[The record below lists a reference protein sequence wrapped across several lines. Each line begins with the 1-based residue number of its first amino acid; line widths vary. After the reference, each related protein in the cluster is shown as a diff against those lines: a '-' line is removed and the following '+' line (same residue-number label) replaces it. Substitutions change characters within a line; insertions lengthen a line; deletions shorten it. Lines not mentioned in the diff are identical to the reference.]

1 MQWKITREDQLESV
15 FNESI
20 NPFWHHQVIEDEI
33 TAKDG
38 VVLKYAYSI
47 PAHAT
52 ATVVLSSG
60 RIETY
65 LKYKEMMFDL
75 WQNGFAVFI
84 IDHRGQGLSGRMVEN
99 PQLGYVADFDEY
111 VEDLN
116 DFIQQIVK
124 PRQVGEL
131 HLVAHSMGSCI
142 GALTLMKYPE
152 LFKKAVLCAPMF
164 GVKPALPNW
173 LGNSL
178 IRIGLFWNAVRK
190 KEAGYFFGQTDYIAY
205 PFKINPLCHSE
216 ARYRVFRD
224 LYEDMPETQLG
235 GVTTEW
241 LKAAQ
246 FAMND
251 IQENA
256 GKIQTPTLVF
266 CADADMIIDNKRQ
279 SSAVAKM
286 PNAEYRIVK
295 KGFHELFNETDEYR
309 LPVMTELLDFLAA
322 E

>member
-1 MQWKITREDQLESV
+1 MQWKITREDQLDAAYK
-15 FNESI
+15 ESI
-20 NPFWHHQVIEDEI
+20 NPFWHHQVIQDEM

-38 VVLKYAYSI
+38 VTLKYAYTI
-47 PAHAT
+47 PTHAT
-52 ATVVLSSG
+52 ATIVLSSG

-84 IDHRGQGLSGRMVEN
+84 VDHRGQGLSGRMVDN
-99 PQLGYVADFDEY
+99 QQLGYVADFDEY

-116 DFIQQIVK
+116 DFISHVVT
-124 PRQVGEL
+124 PRQIGDL

-142 GALTLMKYPE
+142 GTLTLLKYPQ

-164 GVKPALPNW
+164 GIKPALPNW
-173 LGNSL
+173 LANTL
-178 IRIGLFWNAVRK
+178 IRTGLFWNGIRK
-190 KEAGYFFGQTDYIAY
+190 KDAGYFFGQTDYIAY

-216 ARYRVFRD
+216 GRYRVFRD
-224 LYEDMPETQLG
+224 LYEEMPEVQLG

-246 FAMND
+246 YAMNY
-251 IQENA
+251 IQDNA
-256 GKIQTPTLVF
+256 DKVHTPTLVF
-266 CADADMIIDNKRQ
+266 CADSDLIIDNKRQ
-279 SSAVAKM
+279 SAAVQKM

-295 KGFHELFNETDEYR
+295 KGYHELFNEVDEYR
-309 LPVMTELLDFLAA
+309 LPVMSELFDFLSA